1 MPLRAFF
8 RVAPLST
15 ARTLAKGG
23 LFSPMTRDDR
33 LYAFIVAHTSRSRS
47 TIRRICIH
55 KRWLRAAT
63 VAAVLLVCA
72 AGYGLYG
79 IYREAT
85 HRRVAAENERLRV
98 ENEKQRRQLEKL
110 EDRVEAIE
118 DKSRRL
124 AEMSG
129 VGEGE
134 SQTVQVKGSGG
145 PGVVMDEAAVAVV
158 EARAAQLEEELR
170 AYERALE
177 RIPSLWPVAGDTT
190 DSFGGRRSPF
200 GGGSF
205 ELHSG
210 QDINAEHGDEVV
222 AAANGRVVFADWHG
236 GYGQLVTVDHGGGLT
251 TRYAHLSRIEVRAG
265 QEVLRGQRVGA
276 VGSTGRSTG
285 PHLHYEVR
293 LNEEPV
299 NPRAYLPERTQAVP
313 AASEVKR
320 D

>member
-1 MPLRAFF
+1 
-8 RVAPLST
+8 
-15 ARTLAKGG
+15 
-23 LFSPMTRDDR
+23 MTRDDR

-63 VAAVLLVCA
+63 IAAAMLLCA
-72 AGYGLYG
+72 AAYGLYG
-79 IYREAT
+79 IYREAA

-110 EDRVEAIE
+110 VDRVEAIE

-129 VGEGE
+129 VAEG
-134 SQTVQVKGSGG
+134 SVQAVVRGSGG
-145 PGVVMDEAAVAVV
+145 PGVEMDAAAVAVV

-170 AYERALE
+170 SYERALDE
-177 RIPSLWPVAGDTT
+177 KARIPSLWPVAGDIT

-200 GGGSF
+200 GGSF

-236 GYGQLVTVDHGGGLT
+236 GYGQLVTVDHGAGLT
-251 TRYAHLSRIEVRAG
+251 TRYAHLSKIEVRAG
-265 QEVLRGQRVGA
+265 QEVARGQRIGA

-293 LNEEPV
+293 IGDEPV
-299 NPRAYLPERTQAVP
+299 NPRAYLPAVAEVVP
-313 AASEVKR
+313 AEAGTKR

>member
-1 MPLRAFF
+1 
-8 RVAPLST
+8 
-15 ARTLAKGG
+15 
-23 LFSPMTRDDR
+23 MTRDDR

-47 TIRRICIH
+47 HIRRICIH
-55 KRWLRAAT
+55 KRWLRAAA
-63 VAAVLLVCA
+63 VAAALLLCA

-79 IYREAT
+79 IYREAA
-85 HRRVAAENERLRV
+85 HQRVAAENERLKV
-98 ENEKQRRQLEKL
+98 ENEKQRRRLEKL
-110 EDRVEAIE
+110 VDRVEAIE

-129 VGEGE
+129 VAGDGA
-134 SQTVQVKGSGG
+134 QPAVRGSGG
-145 PGVVMDEAAVAVV
+145 PGVEMDAAAVAVV

-170 AYERALE
+170 SYERALDE
-177 RIPSLWPVAGDTT
+177 KARIPSLWPVAGDTT
-190 DSFGGRRSPF
+190 DSFGGRSSPF

-210 QDINAEHGDEVV
+210 QDINAEQGDEVV
-222 AAANGRVVFADWHG
+222 AAASGRVVFADWHG

-251 TRYAHLSRIEVRAG
+251 TRYAHLSKIEVRAG
-265 QEVLRGQRVGA
+265 QQVARGQRIGA

-293 LNEEPV
+293 VNDEPV
-299 NPRAYLPERTQAVP
+299 NPRAYLPAKAEAVL
-313 AASEVKR
+313 AVGGMKL

>member
-1 MPLRAFF
+1 
-8 RVAPLST
+8 
-15 ARTLAKGG
+15 
-23 LFSPMTRDDR
+23 MTRDDR

-47 TIRRICIH
+47 HIRRICIH
-55 KRWLRAAT
+55 KRWLRIAT
-63 VAAVLLVCA
+63 VAAALLLCA

-85 HRRVAAENERLRV
+85 HGSVASENERLRV

-129 VGEGE
+129 VAEGGA
-134 SQTVQVKGSGG
+134 QATVRGSGG
-145 PGVVMDEAAVAVV
+145 PGVEMDAAAVAVV

-170 AYERALE
+170 SYERALDE
-177 RIPSLWPVAGDTT
+177 KARIPSLWPVAGDIT
-190 DSFGGRRSPF
+190 DSFGGRSNPF

-251 TRYAHLSRIEVRAG
+251 TRYAHLSKIEVRPG
-265 QEVLRGQRVGA
+265 QEIARGQRLGA

-293 LNEEPV
+293 INDEPV
-299 NPRAYLPERTQAVP
+299 NPRAYLPATAEAAPADAQA
-313 AASEVKR
+313 KR